1 MTPPRLLRSLPP
13 RGTKGPFVALGAQP
27 SSGAARRP
35 ASPRRSA
42 LAALGA
48 LALALGLVAAPTPSP
63 AQNADYIVAVVNQ
76 ELVTAA
82 EVQQRLA
89 RVRAEAQQSRTP
101 LPPPAVL
108 RQQVVDV
115 LIDER
120 VLVTNARENGPKI
133 DEAEL
138 DRAVTNVALQNQLT
152 LPQLRERL
160 RREGLDYAKF
170 RATIRDQM
178 MVERVREREVASRIK
193 VSDAEIDAL
202 LEQRRSS
209 GANAQI
215 NIAQI
220 LVQVPENAPQTVL
233 GERRERAQVALRRVR
248 GGEDF
253 AAVAR
258 EVSQDGNRNSGGE
271 IGLRPAE
278 RLPDVFV
285 KAVASL
291 KPGEVAPELLRSG
304 AGFHILKLI
313 ERKDEG
319 ALGVQQVRARHILLR
334 TSASVSNEAAGRRL
348 VQFRRDILSGAKT
361 FEQLARENSE
371 DSSAAQ
377 GGDLGWSTAG
387 SYVPEFEEALAALDI
402 GGISE
407 PVVTRFGVHLIQVVD
422 RRQVTLDARQQRE
435 QARNIL
441 REQKFEEAYAEWL
454 RDLRGRAYIEM
465 REPPQ

>member
-1 MTPPRLLRSLPP
+1 MTPPRSLRSLPP
-13 RGTKGPFVALGAQP
+13 EGARP
-27 SSGAARRP
+27 GLGAARRP
-35 ASPRRSA
+35 ASARRGI
-42 LAALGA
+42 LAAVG
-48 LALALGLVAAPTPSP
+48 ALALGLIAAPTPSP

-89 RVRAEAQQSRTP
+89 RVRVEAQQSRTP

-120 VLVTNARENGPKI
+120 VLVTNARETGPRI

-138 DRAVTNVALQNQLT
+138 DRAVTSVALQNQLT

-233 GERRERAQVALRRVR
+233 GERRERALAALRRVR

-258 EVSQDGNRNSGGE
+258 EVSQDSNRNAGGE

-291 KPGEVAPELLRSG
+291 KPGEVSPELLRSG

-319 ALGVQQVRARHILLR
+319 AFGVQQVRARHILLR
-334 TSASVSNEAAGRRL
+334 TSANVSNEAAGRRL
-348 VQFRRDILSGAKT
+348 VQFRRETLSGAKT

-387 SYVPEFEEALAALDI
+387 SYVPEFEDALAGLDI